1 MGDEDLEAESQK
13 GLGFFIK
20 AKHSDL
26 NVFKM
31 KLQSMQEWTQ
41 QIDEITQQFTQKF
54 GSLSTDQLNWKLDPN
69 TWSIAQNI
77 DHLITI
83 NETYFPITDAIR
95 EGNYRLPFTAKFGF
109 LVRFFG
115 NQILKASK
123 PERKN
128 KMKTFPVWEPASSGV
143 PAGIMERFEAHQEA
157 LKNWI
162 EDAQDL
168 AAQGQVIS
176 SPANKYI
183 VYKLAKAFEIIVN
196 HERRHFNQ
204 AKEVYE
210 ALP

>member
-1 MGDEDLEAESQK
+1 
-13 GLGFFIK
+13 
-20 AKHSDL
+20 
-26 NVFKM
+26 
-31 KLQSMQEWTQ
+31 MQEWTQ
-41 QIDEITQQFTQKF
+41 QIDEITQKFTEAF
-54 GSLSTDQLNWKLDPN
+54 GSLSNEQLNWKPDPN

-83 NETYFPITDAIR
+83 NETYFPITKAIR
-95 EGNYRLPFTAKFGF
+95 QGDYRLPFTAKFGF

-115 NQILKASK
+115 DQILKASQ

-128 KMKTFPVWEPASSGV
+128 KMKTFPVWEPASSKV
-143 PAGIMERFEAHQEA
+143 PTGIIERFKTHQET
-157 LKNWI
+157 LKKWI
-162 EDAQDL
+162 EDAQGL

-183 VYKLAKAFEIIVN
+183 VYKLEKAFEIIVN